1 MVTRNIFQ
9 VWVILHFF
17 HTVILSGKVCYSYYL
32 KSRVYKLPSKGNL
45 YYKKI
50 AVIFLSFVKRSY
62 LMLFLFSHL
71 LRKVFVTSA
80 ISLEKIGN
88 KVQKYILPVISF
100 VHTFGPM
107 ERKISLEMNIREF
120 EYIHSRQDYLSMYQ
134 SLLRYSVSSWVIV
147 M

>member
-80 ISLEKIGN
+80 ISLERLEVEYKN
-88 KVQKYILPVISF
+88 ISF
-100 VHTFGPM
+100 LLSHLYTLLGQWKGRYPLRWTY
-107 ERKISLEMNIREF
+107 ENLNTSILDTLCISLYLDILYPRE
-120 EYIHSRQDYLSMYQ
+120 
-134 SLLRYSVSSWVIV
+134 
-147 M
+147 

>member
-1 MVTRNIFQ
+1 MKSTFSWLIRLYIGYTKYLSSVSNFT
-9 VWVILHFF
+9 FF

-80 ISLEKIGN
+80 ISLERLEVEYKN
-88 KVQKYILPVISF
+88 ISF
-100 VHTFGPM
+100 
-107 ERKISLEMNIREF
+107 L
-120 EYIHSRQDYLSMYQ
+120 LSHLYT
-134 SLLRYSVSSWVIV
+134 LLGQWKGRYPLRWTYENLNTSILDKTI
-147 M
+147 